1 MFNRQIENMEFQNR
15 MGRIQ
20 DTANMVAGAVSA
32 GSSGFMGSMMTGN
45 IGVASAI
52 GGVAG
57 VASFGAGLADMYFN
71 QKSRNEA
78 LDYTKDM
85 FALTLDNIKAL
96 PNSLTRI
103 SSLNNNNKIWPF
115 IEVYEATDE
124 EKTALRNK
132 IVYNGMTINRI
143 DTISNIYSNKPSTIN
158 LGYFKAKVIRLP
170 EEQEDF
176 DLANELAA
184 EINKGVYM

>member
-1 MFNRQIENMEFQNR
+1 

-20 DTANMVAGAVSA
+20 DTVGAAAGTVSA
-32 GSSGFMGSMMTGN
+32 MSSGFMGGMMSGN
-45 IGVASAI
+45 IGIAAGAAGISGVLSA
-52 GGVAG
+52 
-57 VASFGAGLADMYFN
+57 GAGLADFYLN